1 MATIDRRR
9 GKRPKGRMEEREP
22 DNLSEVL
29 NDIEQTADAHPESKP
44 LTLGDLLDSVGR
56 RSYGPLL
63 LLIGLFAISP
73 ATALPLMTW
82 ATAVLTLVVA
92 GQMAVGLPNIWLPK
106 AARNI
111 RIGRRTVHD
120 SVEKSRPAAR
130 WIDHL
135 LRKRLEFLSKPPFV
149 NIVAL
154 CVIAAALITFPL
166 GLVPLLPLIPGIA
179 IVAFGLGMTA
189 RDGVWLLLGTLI
201 VGGAFWLAI
210 PRLF

>member
-1 MATIDRRR
+1 MATIDRRW
-9 GKRPKGRMEEREP
+9 GKRPEGRMEEREP

-29 NDIEQTADAHPESKP
+29 DDIEQTADAQPEAQP

-120 SVEKSRPAAR
+120 SIEKGRPAAR

-201 VGGAFWLAI
+201 VGGAFWLAV

>member
-9 GKRPKGRMEEREP
+9 DKRPEGRMEEREP

-29 NDIEQTADAHPESKP
+29 DDIEQTADAQPEAQP

-73 ATALPLMTW
+73 ATALPGMTW
-82 ATAVLTLVVA
+82 LTAALTLVVA
-92 GQMAVGLPNIWLPK
+92 GQMAIGLPTIWLPSI
-106 AARNI
+106 ARNI
-111 RIGRRTVHD
+111 RIGRKQVREG
-120 SVEKSRPAAR
+120 VEKGRPAAR

-135 LRKRLEFLSKPPFV
+135 LRKRLEVLSRPPFV

-154 CVIAAALITFPL
+154 CVLAAALITFPL
-166 GLVPLLPLIPGIA
+166 GLIPLLPIIPGIA